1 MLEAHVNAEDLLGY
15 KLDFRRA
22 VNSTDEVRM
31 GHLTVESYIE
41 QAAVFRRATNIVR
54 RYRPAVD
61 ATIDAIIARAGS
73 QSATIV

>member
-1 MLEAHVNAEDLLGY
+1 MLVARGY

-41 QAAVFRRATNIVR
+41 QAAVFRERRGRAADQTMVALCE
-54 RYRPAVD
+54 P
-61 ATIDAIIARAGS
+61 ARAMIAS
-73 QSATIV
+73 IVASTAGR

>member
-1 MLEAHVNAEDLLGY
+1 VRLQHLLGY

-41 QAAVFRRATNIVR
+41 QAAVR
-54 RYRPAVD
+54 
-61 ATIDAIIARAGS
+61 
-73 QSATIV
+73 